1 MSDDARL
8 TALEDRVQELE
19 AMVALALRLL
29 SLEKPVSALLQTYGA
44 DQAEEV
50 AVHALLDDL
59 AGRVERGGIYAP
71 SLAGFEQELG
81 QRFPSVR
88 GNREFV
94 SLLLDALKIDRPSYR
109 ALHAFTVREGWR

>member
-8 TALEDRVQELE
+8 TALENKAQELE

-29 SLEKPVSALLQTYGA
+29 SLEKPVSALLQNYGA
-44 DQAEEV
+44 SQAEEL
-50 AVHALLDDL
+50 AVHAMLDDV
-59 AGRVERGGIYAP
+59 ARRAEQGGIYTP

-81 QRFPSVR
+81 QKFMKVR

-94 SLLLDALKIDRPSYR
+94 TLLLDAMKIDRPTYR
-109 ALHAFTVREGWR
+109 ALHAFTVRERWR